1 VPSRRQRYTLLGVL
15 EVNVLAGQYNIIIDQ
30 GAHFERIFTIT
41 DPDGELLDLTGWTAR
56 MQIRPEIDSET
67 VMVELTTENG
77 RIVLGDEEGTVTLT
91 LTADITEDFDDEGV
105 YDLELVDTYDRVYR
119 LLKGKV
125 KVELE
130 VTR

>member
-1 VPSRRQRYTLLGVL
+1 M
-15 EVNVLAGQYNIIIDQ
+15 LAGNYNIIIDQ
-30 GAHFERIFTIT
+30 GAHFERLIT
-41 DPDGELLDLTGWTAR
+41 VRDADGELLDFTGWTAR
-56 MQIRPEIDSET
+56 MHIRTELDSPDI
-67 VMVELTTENG
+67 MCELTTENG
-77 RIVLGDEEGTVTLT
+77 RITLGGAAGTITLT

-105 YDLELVDTYDRVYR
+105 YDLELVDTYGKVYR